1 MSEYNIDCA
10 IARLTEG
17 EKCDICG
24 HVQLACMVSKKR
36 KKEEKEGR
44 KELKEK
50 LIHWQCLELT
60 VPLLL
65 LFLWLSI
72 ESIGLLSITHFI
84 FL

>member
-1 MSEYNIDCA
+1 MTFVAMSN
-10 IARLTEG
+10 LL
-17 EKCDICG
+17 
-24 HVQLACMVSKKR
+24 VWFP

>member
-1 MSEYNIDCA
+1 MTFVAMSS
-10 IARLTEG
+10 LL
-17 EKCDICG
+17 
-24 HVQLACMVSKKR
+24 VWFPKKE

-72 ESIGLLSITHFI
+72 LSIGLLSITHFI

>member
-1 MSEYNIDCA
+1 MTFVAMSS
-10 IARLTEG
+10 LL
-17 EKCDICG
+17 
-24 HVQLACMVSKKR
+24 VWFP

-60 VPLLL
+60 VPPLL
-65 LFLWLSI
+65 LFLWLSV
-72 ESIGLLSITHFI
+72 ETIGLLSITRFI